1 MLTVHM
7 RAAALSFLALSL
19 AGCGDATSANRSSTS
34 LLIASRTSSSLAASR
49 ALLDISLTAGGH
61 SLVITKAQ
69 MVLAELELKATS
81 SAACAAEGAHDDC
94 EELRVAPMLVD
105 LPLDAVK
112 SLDVSALLPPGT
124 YREIEFDVD
133 AVESGER
140 ASSAAFLSAHPD
152 FRNVSVR
159 VEGTFDGKPF
169 TFQTAQDFE
178 VEFEFR
184 TPFVVGAGASSLT
197 LNIDVASWFQNGTT
211 ILDPSNPENRS
222 LITNNINR
230 SISAF
235 EDDDHDGREDR

>member
-1 MLTVHM
+1 MNSVLARTT
-7 RAAALSFLALSL
+7 ALSVLALGL
-19 AGCGDATSANRSSTS
+19 VGCGDATSANRSPTS

-61 SLVITKAQ
+61 SLVISKAQ
-69 MVLAELELKATS
+69 MVLAEMELKAASS
-81 SAACAAEGAHDDC
+81 SACATEAAHDDC

-112 SLDVSALLPPGT
+112 SLDLSALLPPGT

-133 AVESGER
+133 AVESGEH

-169 TFQTAQDFE
+169 IFQTAQDFE
-178 VEFEFR
+178 VEFEFH
-184 TPFVVGAGASSLT
+184 TPFVVGDGASSLT
-197 LNIDVASWFQNGTT
+197 LNIDVASWFQSGST
-211 ILDPSNPENRS
+211 ILDPSNAENRS

-235 EDDDHDGREDR
+235 KDDDRDGREDR

>member
-1 MLTVHM
+1 MNTDFA
-7 RAAALSFLALSL
+7 RTAALSVLALGL
-19 AGCGDATSANRSSTS
+19 LGCGDATGASRSSTS
-34 LLIASRTSSSLAASR
+34 LLIASRTSSPLAASR
-49 ALLDISLTAGGH
+49 ALLDISMTAGGH
-61 SLVITKAQ
+61 SLVINKAQ
-69 MVLAELELKATS
+69 MVLAELELKAASS
-81 SAACAAEGAHDDC
+81 SACATEAAHDDC
-94 EELRVAPMLVD
+94 EELRVAPILVD

-133 AVESGER
+133 AVESGEH
-140 ASSAAFLSAHPD
+140 ASSSAFLSAHPD

-169 TFQTAQDFE
+169 TFETAQDFE
-178 VEFEFR
+178 VEFEFHS
-184 TPFVVGAGASSLT
+184 PLVVGTGASSLT
-197 LNIDVASWFQNGTT
+197 LNIDVASWFQSGST
-211 ILDPSNPENRS
+211 ILDPSNSENRS

>member
-1 MLTVHM
+1 MNSVLARTT
-7 RAAALSFLALSL
+7 ALSVLALGL
-19 AGCGDATSANRSSTS
+19 VGCGDATSANRSPTS

-61 SLVITKAQ
+61 SLVISKAQ
-69 MVLAELELKATS
+69 MVLAEMELKAASS
-81 SAACAAEGAHDDC
+81 SACATEAAHDDC

-112 SLDVSALLPPGT
+112 SLDLSALLPPGT

-133 AVESGER
+133 AVESGEH

-169 TFQTAQDFE
+169 IFQTAQDFE
-178 VEFEFR
+178 VEFEFH
-184 TPFVVGAGASSLT
+184 TPFVVGDGASSLT
-197 LNIDVASWFQNGTT
+197 LNIDVASWFQSGST
-211 ILDPSNPENRS
+211 ILDPSNAENRS

-235 EDDDHDGREDR
+235 EDDDRDGREDR

>member
-1 MLTVHM
+1 MNSVLARTT
-7 RAAALSFLALSL
+7 ALSVLALGL
-19 AGCGDATSANRSSTS
+19 VGCGDATSANRSPTS

-61 SLVITKAQ
+61 SLVISKAQ
-69 MVLAELELKATS
+69 MVLAEMELKAASS
-81 SAACAAEGAHDDC
+81 SACATEAAHDDC

-112 SLDVSALLPPGT
+112 SLDLSTLLPPGT

-133 AVESGER
+133 AVESGEH

-169 TFQTAQDFE
+169 IFQTAQDFE
-178 VEFEFR
+178 VEFEFH

-197 LNIDVASWFQNGTT
+197 LNIDVASWFQSGST
-211 ILDPSNPENRS
+211 ILDPSNAENRS

-235 EDDDHDGREDR
+235 EDDDRDGREDR